1 MTNHWVGNSKTKP
14 INVDELFYRKFI
26 INELES
32 SLNNDDETEASVFV
46 AVVQEDI
53 YVVM

>member
-32 SLNNDDETEASVFV
+32 SLYDKKKSEA
-46 AVVQEDI
+46 
-53 YVVM
+53 